1 LLSPVKE
8 AWPRIKSGAA
18 QGNERLVVFS
28 SCNDVTLAALST
40 HKFTREFVM
49 RHLIYSLAAVALV
62 APALSYAPPAEAK
75 RVYKEWVGKDGR
87 RYCRRTDG
95 TTGLIVGGVAGALVG
110 RTIDT
115 RGDRVVGTLG
125 GAALGALAGREV
137 ERAGSRRRCV
147 PR

>member
-1 LLSPVKE
+1 
-8 AWPRIKSGAA
+8 
-18 QGNERLVVFS
+18 
-28 SCNDVTLAALST
+28 
-40 HKFTREFVM
+40 M
-49 RHLIYSLAAVALV
+49 RHLIYSIAAVALV

-95 TTGLIVGGVAGALVG
+95 TTGLIVGGVAGVLVG
-110 RTIDT
+110 RTVDT
-115 RGDRVVGTLG
+115 SGDRTLGTLG

-137 ERAGSRRRCV
+137 ERAGSRRKCV